1 MGKEEKPGGLD
12 ISVIYGGGG
21 AEQLNER
28 EMKAKIEKEVNE
40 LIYQKQS
47 ENIVAFK
54 ELWEKEQRNKQNTD
68 KWKDQSGITSQHH
81 MALEAAVRRIKAIMH
96 KKKQK
101 DNVKPV
107 EIDENAAKM
116 LGRSNTSKA
125 IEEVG
130 IQD

>member
-1 MGKEEKPGGLD
+1 
-12 ISVIYGGGG
+12 
-21 AEQLNER
+21 
-28 EMKAKIEKEVNE
+28 
-40 LIYQKQS
+40 
-47 ENIVAFK
+47 
-54 ELWEKEQRNKQNTD
+54 
-68 KWKDQSGITSQHH
+68 
-81 MALEAAVRRIKAIMH
+81 MALEAAVRRIKTIMH

>member
-1 MGKEEKPGGLD
+1 MGKEDKPGGLD
-12 ISVIYGGGG
+12 ISVIYGGG

-54 ELWEKEQRNKQNTD
+54 ELWEKEQRNKQNTE

-96 KKKQK
+96 KKK
-101 DNVKPV
+101 
-107 EIDENAAKM
+107 
-116 LGRSNTSKA
+116 
-125 IEEVG
+125 
-130 IQD
+130 

>member
-68 KWKDQSGITSQHH
+68 KWKDQSGITS
-81 MALEAAVRRIKAIMH
+81 
-96 KKKQK
+96 
-101 DNVKPV
+101 
-107 EIDENAAKM
+107 
-116 LGRSNTSKA
+116 
-125 IEEVG
+125 
-130 IQD
+130 

>member
-54 ELWEKEQRNKQNTD
+54 ELWEKE
-68 KWKDQSGITSQHH
+68 
-81 MALEAAVRRIKAIMH
+81 
-96 KKKQK
+96 
-101 DNVKPV
+101 
-107 EIDENAAKM
+107 
-116 LGRSNTSKA
+116 
-125 IEEVG
+125 
-130 IQD
+130 

>member
-1 MGKEEKPGGLD
+1 MGKEDKPGGLD
-12 ISVIYGGGG
+12 ISVIYGGG

-81 MALEAAVRRIKAIMH
+81 MALEAAVRRIKTIMH
-96 KKKQK
+96 KKKQQA
-101 DNVKPV
+101 VAVPI
-107 EIDENAAKM
+107 EIDKDASKM

-130 IQD
+130 LQD